1 MAVRLELYR
10 IFDAVAE
17 TESFSAAAKRL
28 YVSQSA
34 VSQAMK
40 QLESE
45 LQVRLFNRNPRGVT
59 LTADGEVLHEHVR
72 SAMSMLESGE
82 SKLTQSL
89 TLEAGKL
96 TIGAS
101 ETVTAQYLLPYLER
115 FHQQHPSIRLEITVG
130 RSQKILDDL
139 RGGRVDIAFA
149 SLAPEEDCSALKT
162 VPCFETH
169 TVFVAAPDYPCDF
182 SHPYTLEELSRF
194 PLILLERKA
203 NSRLQ
208 LEEYFLRHGLTL
220 RPEIDLG
227 SRYLLVALARI
238 GLGVAGVTREYV
250 QSALRRG
257 EIRLLQTD
265 FAIPART
272 LELCVLRSV
281 APSAAARRFMALIA
295 AGAPGE
301 ASAAPAERSVP

>member
-10 IFDAVAE
+10 IFREVAE
-17 TESFSAAAKRL
+17 SENFSAAAKKL

-45 LQVRLFNRNPRGVT
+45 LQVRLFNRGSRGVT
-59 LTADGEVLHEHVR
+59 LTADGEVLYEHVR

-82 SKLTQSL
+82 SKLAQSL

-115 FHQQHPSIRLEITVG
+115 FHKQYPSIRLEVTVG
-130 RSQKILDDL
+130 RSQKILGEL
-139 RGGRVDIAFA
+139 KSGKVDVAFA
-149 SLAPEEDCSALKT
+149 SLGPGEDAGALSVT
-162 VPCFETH
+162 PCFATH
-169 TVFVAAPDYPCDF
+169 TVFVAAPDYACDF
-182 SHPYTLEELSRF
+182 DHPYTPEELLRF

-208 LEEYFLRHGLTL
+208 LEEFFLSRGLTL

-238 GLGVAGVTREYV
+238 GLGVAGVTKEYV

-257 EIRLLQTD
+257 EIRMLQTD
-265 FAIPART
+265 FEIPARS
-272 LELCVLRSV
+272 LDMCILKSV
-281 APSAAARRFMALIA
+281 APSAAARRFMALIR
-295 AGAPGE
+295 PEEERHE
-301 ASAAPAERSVP
+301 A

>member
-10 IFDAVAE
+10 IFQEVAE
-17 TESFSAAAKRL
+17 QENFSAAARNL

-40 QLESE
+40 QLEDE
-45 LQVRLFNRNPRGVT
+45 LRVRLFNRGSRGVT
-59 LTADGEVLHEHVR
+59 LTADGEVLYEHVR
-72 SAMSMLESGE
+72 SAMSMLQSGE

-115 FHQQHPSIRLEITVG
+115 FHKRYPGIRLEVTVG
-130 RSQKILDDL
+130 RSQRILEEL
-139 RGGRVDIAFA
+139 RSGKVDVAFV
-149 SLAPEEDCSALKT
+149 SLPPETEVSALAVT
-162 VPCFETH
+162 PCFKTH
-169 TVFVAAPDYPCDF
+169 TVFVAAPDYDCDF
-182 SHPYTLEELSRF
+182 DHPYTLEELSRF

-208 LEEYFLRHGLTL
+208 LEEFFLSRGLTL

-238 GLGVAGVTREYV
+238 GLGVAGVTKEYV
-250 QSALRRG
+250 GTSLERG
-257 EIRLLQTD
+257 EIRMLKTD
-265 FAIPART
+265 FEIPARS
-272 LELCVLRSV
+272 LDMCILKAV
-281 APSAAARRFMALIA
+281 APSTAAERFMELIREGMDDA
-295 AGAPGE
+295 A
-301 ASAAPAERSVP
+301 SL

>member
-10 IFDAVAE
+10 IFQEVAE
-17 TESFSAAAKRL
+17 CKNFSTAAKNL

-40 QLESE
+40 QLEGE
-45 LQVRLFNRNPRGVT
+45 LKVRLFNRGPRGVT
-59 LTADGEVLHEHVR
+59 LTADGEVLYEHVR

-82 SKLTQSL
+82 SKLAQSL

-101 ETVTAQYLLPYLER
+101 ETVTAQYLLPFLEQ
-115 FHQQHPSIRLEITVG
+115 FHKLYPSIRLEVTVG
-130 RSQKILDDL
+130 RSQKILGEL
-139 RGGRVDIAFA
+139 KNGKVDIAFVSINA
-149 SLAPEEDCSALKT
+149 DDDTEALAIY
-162 VPCFETH
+162 PCFQTH
-169 TVFVAAPDYPCDF
+169 TVFVAAPDYDCDF
-182 SHPYTLEELSRF
+182 DHPYTLEELSRF

-208 LEEYFLRHGLTL
+208 LEEFFLSHGLTL

-238 GLGVAGVTREYV
+238 GLGVAGVTAEYV

-257 EIRLLQTD
+257 EIRMLKTD
-265 FAIPART
+265 FAIPPRT
-272 LELCVLRSV
+272 LDMCILKAV
-281 APSAAARRFMALIA
+281 APSTAASRFMELVH
-295 AGAPGE
+295 AGKTE
-301 ASAAPAERSVP
+301 DSDEI

>member
-10 IFDAVAE
+10 IFHEVARSE
-17 TESFSAAAKRL
+17 NFSAAAKNL

-40 QLESE
+40 QLEQE
-45 LQVRLFNRNPRGVT
+45 LQVRLFNRGPRGVT
-59 LTADGEVLHEHVR
+59 LTADGEVLYEHVR

-82 SKLTQSL
+82 SKLAQSL

-115 FHQQHPSIRLEITVG
+115 FHKQYPSIRLEVTVG
-130 RSQKILDDL
+130 RSQKILAEL
-139 RGGRVDIAFA
+139 KSGKVDIAFV
-149 SLAPEEDCSALKT
+149 SISPEEDTDALS
-162 VPCFETH
+162 VMPCFETH
-169 TVFVAAPDYPCDF
+169 TVFVAAPDYDCDF
-182 SHPYTLEELSRF
+182 DHAYSLEELSRF

-208 LEEYFLRHGLTL
+208 LEEFFLSRGLTL

-238 GLGVAGVTREYV
+238 GLGVAGVTKEYV
-250 QSALRRG
+250 QSALKKG
-257 EIRLLQTD
+257 EIRLLKTD
-265 FAIPART
+265 FEIPARS
-272 LELCVLRSV
+272 LDMCILKAV
-281 APSAAARRFMALIA
+281 APSTAAERFMELIRE
-295 AGAPGE
+295 GADE
-301 ASAAPAERSVP
+301 A

>member
-1 MAVRLELYR
+1 MTARLELYR
-10 IFDAVAE
+10 IFQVVAE
-17 TESFSAAAKRL
+17 AESFSAAAKRL

-45 LQVRLFNRNPRGVT
+45 LQVRLFNRGSRGVT
-59 LTADGEVLHEHVR
+59 LTADGEVLYEHVR

-82 SKLTQSL
+82 SKLAQSL

-115 FHQQHPSIRLEITVG
+115 FHKQHPSIRLEVTVG
-130 RSQKILDDL
+130 RSQKILEEL
-139 RGGRVDIAFA
+139 KSGKVDVAFA
-149 SLAPEEDCSALKT
+149 SLAPGEDVGALSLT
-162 VPCFETH
+162 PCFETH
-169 TVFVAAPDYPCDF
+169 TVFVAAPDYDCDF
-182 SHPYTLEELSRF
+182 DHPYTLEELSRF

-208 LEEYFLRHGLTL
+208 LEEFFLSRGLTL

-238 GLGVAGVTREYV
+238 GLGVAGVTKEYV
-250 QSALRRG
+250 QSALNRG
-257 EIRLLQTD
+257 EIRILKTD
-265 FAIPART
+265 FEIPARS
-272 LELCVLRSV
+272 LDMCILKSV
-281 APSAAARRFMALIA
+281 APSAAARRFMALIHPEE
-295 AGAPGE
+295 AGHE
-301 ASAAPAERSVP
+301 A

>member
-10 IFDAVAE
+10 IFQEVAE
-17 TESFSAAAKRL
+17 SENFSAAAKNL

-40 QLESE
+40 QLEQE
-45 LQVRLFNRNPRGVT
+45 LQVRLFNRGPRGVT
-59 LTADGEVLHEHVR
+59 LTADGEVLYEHVR

-82 SKLTQSL
+82 SKLAQSL

-101 ETVTAQYLLPYLER
+101 ETVTAQYLLPYLEQ
-115 FHQQHPSIRLEITVG
+115 FHKQYPSIRLEVTVG
-130 RSQKILDDL
+130 RSQKILKEL
-139 RGGRVDIAFA
+139 KSGKVDIAFV
-149 SLAPEEDCSALKT
+149 SIPPEEDTSSLS
-162 VPCFETH
+162 VIPCFETH
-169 TVFVAAPDYPCDF
+169 TVFVAAPDYACDF
-182 SHPYTLEELSRF
+182 DHAYTLEELSQF

-208 LEEYFLRHGLTL
+208 LEEFFLSRGLTL

-250 QSALRRG
+250 QSALRKG
-257 EIRLLQTD
+257 EIRMLKTD
-265 FAIPART
+265 FEIPART
-272 LELCVLRSV
+272 LDMCLLKAV
-281 APSAAARRFMALIA
+281 APSTAAERFMELIRE
-295 AGAPGE
+295 GQD
-301 ASAAPAERSVP
+301 AE